1 MRFGQHPF
9 EEEDDRPRPKRWL
22 GFIAFITLYL
32 AVSGVLVA
40 VLIRFTK
47 NWILA
52 VTLVGF
58 MVAYMTVMA
67 WMALRRSQDKDL

>member
-1 MRFGQHPF
+1 VTSRLSDYN
-9 EEEDDRPRPKRWL
+9 DDRPRPKRWL
-22 GFIAFITLYL
+22 GFIAFIMLFL
-32 AVSGVLVA
+32 VVSGVLVA
-40 VLIRFTK
+40 VLIHFTK